1 MLASQTSSAYT
12 SCGLPDGRICE
23 TLSFL
28 IHFRGNRSV
37 VAVDAPIACMAF
49 ILPNVGSSARDFC
62 MLERNFLS
70 HIKLALL
77 LLLLFSSTV
86 LQARLSGV
94 DPSASSSRPSDISI
108 ALASLQLAA
117 ALCLVLGGFWEYESG
132 FRDMRNM
139 RAFLVSTK

>member
-1 MLASQTSSAYT
+1 
-12 SCGLPDGRICE
+12 
-23 TLSFL
+23 
-28 IHFRGNRSV
+28 
-37 VAVDAPIACMAF
+37 
-49 ILPNVGSSARDFC
+49 

-94 DPSASSSRPSDISI
+94 DPSGSSSRPSDISI

-139 RAFLVSTK
+139 RAFLVSTKPHLAIMTIVLGVVFTTCIVLLADQQEIG